1 MNHINS
7 TDKILIIGGTG
18 FIGLH
23 LIKRCMK
30 ATHFVTCL
38 SLTGG
43 DNKNLVKGI
52 EYLKADVTDKTQL
65 QTVLHNKDFDY
76 VFNLGGYIDHTHYF
90 KGGRKVIE
98 NHFTGLLNIL
108 DCIDIKNLKGFVQ
121 IGSSD
126 EYGNALSP
134 QRETMRENSISPY
147 SQAKVASTHLIQM
160 LHRTEGFPGV
170 VIRFFLVYGPGQDN
184 KRFLPQI
191 IKGCLNN
198 SEFKTSEGKQL
209 RDLCYIDD
217 VIEAIIKAAVLPQ
230 SKGQVINVASGTPV
244 MIKDVIQK
252 VMLFTGG
259 GKPMWDAHPYRVGE
273 NMQLYADISFAKNL
287 LHWEPQV
294 SLDVGLKKTI
304 EYYKALD
311 N

>member
-30 ATHFVTCL
+30 ATRFVTCL
-38 SLTGG
+38 SLAGG
-43 DNKNLVKGI
+43 NNKKLVKGI

-65 QTVLHNKDFDY
+65 QTVLHNKAFDY
-76 VFNLGGYIDHTHYF
+76 IFNLGGYIDHTHYF

-126 EYGNALSP
+126 EYGNSPSP
-134 QRETMRENSISPY
+134 QRETIRENSISPY

-160 LHRTEGFPGV
+160 LYRTEGFPGV

-209 RDLCYIDD
+209 RDFCYIDD
-217 VIEAIIKAAVLPQ
+217 VIEAIIKAAALPQ

-259 GKPMWDAHPYRVGE
+259 GKPMWGAHPYRVGE

>member
-1 MNHINS
+1 MTFKNS
-7 TDKILIIGGTG
+7 DKILVVGGSG
-18 FIGLH
+18 FLGKHLVRRCLRDTRFVSCIGLG
-23 LIKRCMK
+23 R
-30 ATHFVTCL
+30 
-38 SLTGG
+38 
-43 DNKNLVKGI
+43 NKKGFFEDI
-52 EYLKADVTDKTQL
+52 EVINVDIN
-65 QTVLHNKDFDY
+65 NKDVLWAILNKKSFDY
-76 VFNLGGYIDHTHYF
+76 IFNLGGYIDHTNYF
-90 KGGRKVIE
+90 NGGRKVIE
-98 NHFTGLLNIL
+98 THFVGLLNIL
-108 DCIDIKNLKGFVQ
+108 DCIDVKSLKSFVQ

-126 EYGNALSP
+126 EYGNAPSP

-170 VIRFFLVYGPGQDN
+170 VLRFFLVYGPGQDN

-191 IKGCLNN
+191 INGCLNN
-198 SEFKTSEGKQL
+198 IEFKTSEGKQL
-209 RDLCYIDD
+209 RDFCYIDD
-217 VIEAIIKAAVLPQ
+217 VIEAMIKAAALPQ
-230 SKGQVINVASGTPV
+230 SKGNVINIASGTPV

-252 VMLFTGG
+252 VMLFTDG
-259 GKPMWDAHPYRVGE
+259 GKPMWGAHPYRVGE
-273 NMQLYADISFAKNL
+273 NMQLYADISLAKNL